1 MPPMTRKTSIDSELD
16 SLLHVLESAANDSIN
31 YVNNERDGRTRRI
44 NELSSDERIQ
54 KLLKSRIFKG
64 PCIFQP
70 IALVA
75 SGGLLWGSDE
85 RFKKEWASMM
95 KLNPEETS
103 IEYLKC
109 KILEEFGIFF
119 RAAHPDFELRE
130 NRCCILQPTYE
141 AAADAIIRYNKSLNA
156 HSIQPTSD
164 LLPIA
169 DSMEALGA
177 WNEEAKLLKEDSYP
191 LTEWDNQEK
200 SREPN
205 RPLLAEEFVEIFFP
219 DEYREL
225 TEPIW
230 SSERKT
236 AFLLPMI
243 QHSFPHT
250 SNPYVVSLL
259 EAIFSSP
266 KKET

>member
-1 MPPMTRKTSIDSELD
+1 MLPWTRKTSIDSELD

-31 YVNNERDGRTRRI
+31 YVNNERDRRTRRI

-70 IALVA
+70 TAIVA
-75 SGGLLWGSDE
+75 SGGSLLAGDE
-85 RFKKEWASMM
+85 RFKEDWASMM

-141 AAADAIIRYNKSLNA
+141 AAADAILRYNKSLFA
-156 HSIQPTSD
+156 HSIQPRGD
-164 LLPIA
+164 LLPLA
-169 DSMEALGA
+169 DSMEALGE
-177 WNEEAKLLKEDSYP
+177 WNEEAILHKDMSYP
-191 LTEWDNQEK
+191 LTEWDDQNET
-200 SREPN
+200 REPS
-205 RPLLAEEFVEIFFP
+205 RPLLAEEFVEIYFP
-219 DEYREL
+219 NEYREL
-225 TEPIW
+225 TGPIW
-230 SSERKT
+230 RSEQKT
-236 AFLLPMI
+236 AFLLRLI
-243 QHSFPHT
+243 HNSFPHT
-250 SNPYVVSLL
+250 SNPYVVGLL
-259 EAIFSSP
+259 EAIFSTP
-266 KKET
+266 TKEK